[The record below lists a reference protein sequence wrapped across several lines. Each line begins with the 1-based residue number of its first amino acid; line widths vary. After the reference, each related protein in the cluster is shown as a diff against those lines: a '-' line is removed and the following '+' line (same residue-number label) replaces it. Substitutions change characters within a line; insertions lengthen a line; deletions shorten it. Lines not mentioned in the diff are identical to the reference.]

1 MTNLLLYGTTVLIWG
16 TTWFVITFQ
25 LGVVPPELSVAYR
38 FLAAGAILLAF
49 ALARRER
56 LALTVRDHVF
66 VALQGLTLFCANYV
80 LFYYASS
87 HMTTGLIAVL
97 FSTMLWMNVA
107 NAAVFLGTPVRA
119 RTIAGG
125 TVGFIGLCLLFRPEL
140 AAFDLSS
147 ERTGALLVSIIASYS
162 ASLGNILSARNQK
175 AGISVVASNGLA
187 MTYGGTMT
195 LAFALA
201 RGHALVFDPSPPYVL
216 SLAFLVLFGSIVAFG
231 SYLKLL
237 GRIGPD
243 RAAYAMVVFPLVAL
257 GVSTLFEGYTWTTL
271 AGLGAV
277 LILVGNLVVLRR
289 AVR

>member
-1 MTNLLLYGTTVLIWG
+1 MTNWLLYATTVLIWG

-25 LGVVPPELSVAYR
+25 LGTVPPELSVAYR
-38 FLAAGAILLAF
+38 FLAAGGVLLAF
-49 ALARRER
+49 ALVRGER
-56 LALTVRDHVF
+56 LTFSLRDHAF

-80 LFYYASS
+80 LFYYASF

-107 NAAVFLGTPVRA
+107 NAALFLKTPVRG
-119 RTIAGG
+119 RTVLGG
-125 TVGFIGLCLLFRPEL
+125 AVGFVGLCALFWPEL
-140 AAFDLSS
+140 AGFDLSS
-147 ERTGALLVSIIASYS
+147 ERTWALGLSVLGAYS

-175 AGISVVASNGLA
+175 AGFSVLSSNALA
-187 MTYGGTMT
+187 MSYGGALTF
-195 LAFALA
+195 AFALA
-201 RGHALVFDPSPPYVL
+201 RGHAPVFDLSPAYVL
-216 SLAFLVLFGSIVAFG
+216 SFAFLVVFGSIVAFG

-257 GVSTLFEGYTWTTL
+257 GVSTVFEGYVWT
-271 AGLGAV
+271 AGAV
-277 LILVGNLVVLRR
+277 AGAALVLAGNLVVLGR